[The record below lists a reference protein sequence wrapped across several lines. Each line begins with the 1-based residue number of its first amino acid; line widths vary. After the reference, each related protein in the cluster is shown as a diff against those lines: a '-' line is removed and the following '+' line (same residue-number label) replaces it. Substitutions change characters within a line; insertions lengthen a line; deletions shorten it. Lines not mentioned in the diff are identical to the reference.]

1 MGGRVVPER
10 VEALPLIPVPPTKKG
25 KRGAKAPRNT
35 GVTRAPHSASVR
47 RHGQKSVKAMVDQAV
62 IDIGAGTSEELPLV
76 NRQSFKD
83 GRYSP
88 STGME
93 EMEWQIMLEQFV
105 ASGVVVKD
113 EIIDIDSDWYSHVI
127 WCLWSFEYFITFV
140 VITRMNYLWH
150 GGGLCILGG
159 FWNEI
164 EKWHPHL
171 QALV

>member
-10 VEALPLIPVPPTKKG
+10 VEALPLIPVPPAKKG

-35 GVTRAPHSASVR
+35 GATRAPHSASVR
-47 RHGQKSVKAMVDQAV
+47 GHGQKSVKAMVDQDV
-62 IDIGAGTSEELPLV
+62 IDIGAGTSDELPLV

-113 EIIDIDSDWYSHVI
+113 EIIDIDSD
-127 WCLWSFEYFITFV
+127 
-140 VITRMNYLWH
+140 
-150 GGGLCILGG
+150 
-159 FWNEI
+159 
-164 EKWHPHL
+164 
-171 QALV
+171 